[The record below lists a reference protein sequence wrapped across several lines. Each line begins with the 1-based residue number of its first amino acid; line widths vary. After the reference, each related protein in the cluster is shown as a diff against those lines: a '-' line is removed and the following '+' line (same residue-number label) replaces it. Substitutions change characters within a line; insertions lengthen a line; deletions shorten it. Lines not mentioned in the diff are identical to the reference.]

1 MLSKYTQNT
10 KVKAAGETIA
20 ANTKKMLNSVI
31 SSNVDGVAAYA
42 NKGFTVDIMRIG
54 NDSRGNPFG
63 VRLYAAVENF
73 SDSYSC
79 NFNQETVFGRT
90 DPMPSY
96 QNTTRSISMQLVLV
110 ADNLGMGVKNL
121 ADAKAIAFMLYPD
134 YTKHGSQNVFSK
146 APIVQMRWL
155 NMITDGKALD
165 REAMLAGTIGNYNF
179 TPDPEAGYFEYG
191 PNADAS
197 VPDSLKQPYD
207 YDLQGEKIG
216 LVPKIIRLSIDFAPL
231 HQETIGTGKGSQFL
245 GTKFPYDQPDL
256 GSVPFSR
263 PGWEVGAGEENAFI
277 ASLTTESFRGVDF
290 DNLSAEDQYQ
300 KMADLG
306 DNAYAEEIKARNS
319 DILKQSNETTNPWTK
334 LANKFK

>member
-20 ANTKKMLNSVI
+20 ANTKKMMNS
-31 SSNVDGVAAYA
+31 VDGVAAYA
-42 NKGFTVDIMRIG
+42 NKGFTVDIMKIG
-54 NDSRGNPFG
+54 NGAGGKPFG

-121 ADAKAIAFMLYPD
+121 TDAKAIAFMLYPD
-134 YTKHGSQNVFSK
+134 YNNHGDQNVFSK

-155 NMITDGKALD
+155 NMLTDGSALN
-165 REAMLAGTIGNYNF
+165 RENMLAGTIGNYNF

-191 PNADAS
+191 PNEDPS
-197 VPDSLKQPYD
+197 LPDSLKQPYD
-207 YDLQGEKIG
+207 YDLQGGKIG

-231 HQETIGTGKGSQFL
+231 HQETIGAGKASL
-245 GTKFPYDQPDL
+245 FPYDQPDL
-256 GSVPFSR
+256 ADVPFST

-277 ASLTTESFRGVDF
+277 ASLATESFRGIDF
-290 DNLSAEDQYQ
+290 ANLSAEEMGNIAVLLSGQQ
-300 KMADLG
+300 G
-306 DNAYAEEIKARNS
+306 DNAYVEEIIARNS
-319 DILKQSNETTNPWTK
+319 EILKQSNETTNPWTK